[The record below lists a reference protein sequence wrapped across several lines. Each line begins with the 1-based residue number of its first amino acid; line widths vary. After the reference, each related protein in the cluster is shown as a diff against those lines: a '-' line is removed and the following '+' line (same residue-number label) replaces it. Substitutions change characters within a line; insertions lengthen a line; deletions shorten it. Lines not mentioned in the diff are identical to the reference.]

1 MSPDASWTFSPGAIV
16 LILAAT
22 GVYVVR
28 WRRAGAS
35 VGRLALF
42 GAGMACV
49 AAAIVSPLDRLAEQ
63 LLSMHMVQHLL
74 LLDLAPILI
83 ILGFTKVLLR
93 PATRRLM
100 PLEKA
105 AGFLAHPAFAVALYA
120 GAMWVWHIPA
130 LYDAALENPALHVFE
145 HLVMSAAGGLY
156 WWHVLSP
163 IRPRVPLVGLGGAAY
178 MLSTKVLL
186 GILGI
191 VLTFAPESF
200 YAFYEGQ
207 PRYWDLSAQEDQAL
221 GGAIMAIEQSI
232 VMGIALAYLFV
243 RLLSD
248 SEKEEE
254 RAERYAAAAEEE
266 DRAERYASP

>member
-16 LILAAT
+16 LLLAAT
-22 GVYVVR
+22 AAYVIR
-28 WRRAGAS
+28 WRRSGAS
-35 VGRLALF
+35 VGRLLLF
-42 GAGMACV
+42 LAGIV
-49 AAAIVSPLDRLAEQ
+49 SIAAAILSPLDRLAEQ

-93 PATRRLM
+93 PATKRLM
-100 PLEKA
+100 PIEKA

-120 GAMWVWHIPA
+120 GAMWIWHIPA
-130 LYDAALENPALHVFE
+130 LYDAALENSGLHVFE

-163 IRPRVPLVGLGGAAY
+163 IRPRIPLQGLSGAAY

-186 GILGI
+186 GLLGV

-200 YAFYEGQ
+200 YAFYEDQ
-207 PRYWDLSAQEDQAL
+207 PGYWGLTAQEDQAIA
-221 GGAIMAIEQSI
+221 GAIMMFEQGI
-232 VMGIALAYLFV
+232 VMGIGLAYL
-243 RLLSD
+243 LIKMLAD

-254 RAERYAAAAEEE
+254 RAERYAA
-266 DRAERYASP
+266 

>member
-16 LILAAT
+16 VLLAAT
-22 GVYVVR
+22 VAYLVR
-28 WRRAGAS
+28 RRRSGTS
-35 VGRLALF
+35 VGRLLLF
-42 GAGMACV
+42 GAGILCV
-49 AAAIVSPLDRLAEQ
+49 AAAILSPLDRLAEQ

-93 PATRRLM
+93 PATRRLVRV
-100 PLEKA
+100 EKA
-105 AGFLAHPAFAVALYA
+105 AGFLAHPAFAVVLYA

-130 LYDAALENPALHVFE
+130 LYDAALENSALHVFE

-163 IRPRVPLVGLGGAAY
+163 IRPRVPLHGLRGVAY

-186 GILGI
+186 GILGV

-200 YAFYEGQ
+200 YAFYEDQ
-207 PRYWDLSAQEDQAL
+207 PRYWDLSAREDQAIA
-221 GGAIMAIEQSI
+221 GAIMALEQGI

-243 RLLSD
+243 KLLGESD
-248 SEKEEE
+248 KEEE
-254 RAERYAAAAEEE
+254 RAERYAA
-266 DRAERYASP
+266 

>member
-16 LILAAT
+16 LLLAAT
-22 GVYVVR
+22 AVYVVR
-28 WRRAGAS
+28 WRRSGAGA
-35 VGRLALF
+35 GRLALF
-42 GAGMACV
+42 LAGIACV
-49 AAAIVSPLDRLAEQ
+49 AGAIVSPLDRLAEQ

-83 ILGFTKVLLR
+83 ILSFTKVLLR

-100 PLEKA
+100 PLERA
-105 AGFLAHPAFAVALYA
+105 AGFLAHPAFAVVLYA
-120 GAMWVWHIPA
+120 GVMWLWHIPA
-130 LYDAALENPALHVFE
+130 LYDAALENAGLHVVE

-163 IRPRVPLVGLGGAAY
+163 IRPRVPLTGLRGVGY

-186 GILGI
+186 GILGV

-200 YAFYEGQ
+200 YAFYEEQ
-207 PRYWDLSAQEDQAL
+207 PRFWGLSAQEDQSIA
-221 GGAIMAIEQSI
+221 GAIMAVEQSL

-243 RLLSD
+243 KLLGESD
-248 SEKEEE
+248 KEEE
-254 RAERYAAAAEEE
+254 RAERYAAQ
-266 DRAERYASP
+266 

>member
-16 LILAAT
+16 LLGAAT
-22 GVYVVR
+22 VAYVVR
-28 WRRAGAS
+28 WRRTEQS
-35 VGRLALF
+35 VGRLVLF
-42 GAGMACV
+42 VAGILCI
-49 AAAIVSPLDRLAEQ
+49 AAAILSPLDRLAEQ

-100 PLEKA
+100 PVEKA
-105 AGFLAHPAFAVALYA
+105 AGFLAHPAFAVVLYA
-120 GAMWVWHIPA
+120 GAMWVWHVPA
-130 LYDAALENPALHVFE
+130 LYDAALESPALHVFE
-145 HLVMSAAGGLY
+145 HLIMSAAGGLY

-163 IRPRVPLVGLGGAAY
+163 IRPRVPLRGLGGVAY

-186 GILGI
+186 GILGV

-200 YAFYEGQ
+200 YAFYEEQ
-207 PRYWDLSAQEDQAL
+207 PRYWDLSAKEDQAIA
-221 GGAIMAIEQSI
+221 GAIMALEQGI

-243 RLLSD
+243 KLLSE
-248 SEKEEE
+248 SEKDEE
-254 RAERYAAAAEEE
+254 RAERYA
-266 DRAERYASP
+266 